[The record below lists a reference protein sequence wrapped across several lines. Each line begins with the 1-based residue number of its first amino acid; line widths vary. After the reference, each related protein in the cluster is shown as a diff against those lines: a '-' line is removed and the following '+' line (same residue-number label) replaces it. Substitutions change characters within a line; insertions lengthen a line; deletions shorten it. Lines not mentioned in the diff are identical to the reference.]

1 MDGVLLGLGLESVGR
16 KRVSGEQIERQL
28 TPAPPADLG
37 KQLIAELCE
46 MGGKTERRIVDR
58 VTQSPSQRGG
68 RRPPA
73 RVAPGQNLLARHRAQ
88 PRTTSAARARA
99 PPSLPGSPTPAPAQ
113 CRPPPPL
120 PP

>member
-37 KQLIAELCE
+37 KQLIAELCQ

-68 RRPPA
+68 GRRPA
-73 RVAPGQNLLARHRAQ
+73 RLEPGQDRKSVVEGKRGDA
-88 PRTTSAARARA
+88 
-99 PPSLPGSPTPAPAQ
+99 GGGGVE
-113 CRPPPPL
+113 
-120 PP
+120 